1 MSIHHPVLA
10 PIMNAEE
17 VASLLQCSKRTVED
31 HARDGTLPG
40 VKFGDGWVFAS
51 ELVVEAVKRMS
62 LERSQAKPKAT
73 AVKVAAGKTKRLPGM
88 AHLSEQ
94 AVSEI
99 LRPK

>member
-1 MSIHHPVLA
+1 
-10 PIMNAEE
+10 MNAEE
-17 VASLLQCSKRTVED
+17 VASLLECSKRTVED

-62 LERSQAKPKAT
+62 LERTKPKAH
-73 AVKVAAGKTKRLPGM
+73 AVKVAAGKTKRPPGM